1 MKKWV
6 CTVCGYVYEGEIHLK
21 NVHSAAFLLPSSKS
35 RLLMRSLG
43 HVNMK

>member
-6 CTVCGYVYEGEIHLK
+6 CTVCGYVYEGENPPE
-21 NVHSAAFLLPSSKS
+21 NVHSVAFLLPSSKS